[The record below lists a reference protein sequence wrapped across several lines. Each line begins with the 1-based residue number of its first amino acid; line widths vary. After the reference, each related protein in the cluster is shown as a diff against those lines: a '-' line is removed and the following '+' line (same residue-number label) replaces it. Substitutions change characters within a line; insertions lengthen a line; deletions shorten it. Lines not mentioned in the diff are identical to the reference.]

1 MSKNVPHDLHARE
14 KVLSFL
20 ISRKG
25 RSVKSAV
32 IAERFGKSQ
41 ASISWQLMQLEKE
54 GKAVREGTG
63 TRTHWRATRVP
74 PRRVSKREAPRH
86 PLGVAPNISV
96 PVTQKRIDEG
106 AVRNSNH
113 CMVAESLHDAF
124 PHLSRV
130 AVDVQTIRAT
140 DTKRK
145 ERYVWLTPSS
155 VQRLIIDF
163 DRGLKP
169 RPFMFRCVNGH
180 TVRMA
185 HRGSR
190 KSTMN
195 IATSGSR
202 QYKVRAK
209 GGRLPAHS
217 IGVRRTFGLRSLQY

>member
-1 MSKNVPHDLHARE
+1 
-14 KVLSFL
+14 
-20 ISRKG
+20 
-25 RSVKSAV
+25 
-32 IAERFGKSQ
+32 
-41 ASISWQLMQLEKE
+41 
-54 GKAVREGTG
+54 
-63 TRTHWRATRVP
+63 
-74 PRRVSKREAPRH
+74 
-86 PLGVAPNISV
+86 
-96 PVTQKRIDEG
+96 VTQKRIDEG

-169 RPFMFRCVNGH
+169 RPFMFRCTDGH

-190 KSTMN
+190 RRKVDIST
-195 IATSGSR
+195 AGSR
-202 QYKVRAK
+202 KYKVRAK